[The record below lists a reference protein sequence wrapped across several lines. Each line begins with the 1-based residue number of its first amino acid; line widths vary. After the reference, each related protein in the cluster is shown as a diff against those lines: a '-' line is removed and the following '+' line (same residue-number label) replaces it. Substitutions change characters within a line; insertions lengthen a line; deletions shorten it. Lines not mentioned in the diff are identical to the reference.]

1 MYDNFNTRVVLTT
14 AVFAAVAALLA
25 GPASAH
31 VMDVEGGGGN
41 GTSVTAQPVQPG
53 TIPYLSHGTGVD
65 QSQFAGQP
73 DSTAALRV
81 DALDPAIAT
90 AIATREAVRTSER
103 SERRHVAT
111 GDGLDPAIRTAIA
124 AEASAK
130 QAAQSSATSGPIP
143 YLSHGIGVD
152 QSLFQG
158 EEQQSLGLT
167 GDSPITRVV
176 GQEPAGLTG
185 DSPRTRGQVFQDNAT
200 FASNGNADV
209 NWTWVGFGAGMAAL
223 LAAAMG
229 ALYLS
234 ARHRDRVALP

>member
-1 MYDNFNTRVVLTT
+1 MNDNINTRMILTT

-25 GPASAH
+25 GPAGAF
-31 VMDVEGGGGN
+31 VMDVEGGGGSAA
-41 GTSVTAQPVQPG
+41 TVVAQPQVEPG
-53 TIPYLSHGTGVD
+53 TIPYLSHGIGVD
-65 QSQFAGQP
+65 QTQFSG
-73 DSTAALRV
+73 TV
-81 DALDPAIAT
+81 D
-90 AIATREAVRTSER
+90 E
-103 SERRHVAT
+103 
-111 GDGLDPAIRTAIA
+111 LDPAIRTAIA

-130 QAAQSSATSGPIP
+130 QAAQSSATPGLIP
-143 YLSHGIGVD
+143 YLSRGTGVD

-158 EEQQSLGLT
+158 ERQQSLGLT

-185 DSPRTRGQVFQDNAT
+185 DSPRTRRQPFEANAT
-200 FASNGNADV
+200 FASNSDTGV

>member
-1 MYDNFNTRVVLTT
+1 MKLSAKTGVALAITALSLVVTVGPGTAGSST
-14 AVFAAVAALLA
+14 AVT
-25 GPASAH
+25 P
-31 VMDVEGGGGN
+31 
-41 GTSVTAQPVQPG
+41 
-53 TIPYLSHGTGVD
+53 
-65 QSQFAGQP
+65 QP
-73 DSTAALRV
+73 DPLT
-81 DALDPAIAT
+81 
-90 AIATREAVRTSER
+90 E
-103 SERRHVAT
+103 
-111 GDGLDPAIRTAIA
+111 
-124 AEASAK
+124 K
-130 QAAQSSATSGPIP
+130 GPIP
-143 YLSHGIGVD
+143 YFSHGIGVD
-152 QSLFQG
+152 QSLWGGQA
-158 EEQQSLGLT
+158 SLGLT

>member
-1 MYDNFNTRVVLTT
+1 MNDNFNTRMVLTT
-14 AVFAAVAALLA
+14 AVFAAVAALLV
-25 GPASAH
+25 GPASAY

-41 GTSVTAQPVQPG
+41 GTSVTAQPTVQPG
-53 TIPYLSHGTGVD
+53 TIPYLSHGIGVD
-65 QSQFAGQP
+65 QSQFSG
-73 DSTAALRV
+73 TV
-81 DALDPAIAT
+81 D
-90 AIATREAVRTSER
+90 E
-103 SERRHVAT
+103 
-111 GDGLDPAIRTAIA
+111 LDPAIRTAIA

-158 EEQQSLGLT
+158 EQQQSLGLT

-200 FASNGNADV
+200 FTSNGDADV

-229 ALYLS
+229 ALDLS
-234 ARHRDRVALP
+234 ARHRDRIALP